1 MPPSRTITSL
11 DNPRVKQVVSL
22 LRHRQRDKQG
32 LFVAEGVRQVT
43 RALAASL
50 PLVELYECPELLAS
64 AAAGGEFDDV
74 SVSQRLQVTEPVM
87 QKMAYR
93 AEHAEGVLAV
103 FEQPKWSLDALD
115 LPSNPLILVAV
126 GLTKP
131 GNLGAIARSLDA
143 AGGHALFVA
152 DAQVDPFNP
161 NALHASTGAVF
172 TLPVV
177 CESSARLM
185 AFLTSHSINIRPAVP
200 PPAPAKPVHEV
211 DLTGPTALVIG
222 AEHAGL
228 TAPWW
233 NGKAPAGNTSGGTSG
248 GGGVSEEPI
257 FIPMA
262 GRVVD
267 SLNASVA
274 AGILLF
280 EARRQRLAAGR

>member
-1 MPPSRTITSL
+1 MPPPRAITSL

-32 LFVAEGVRQVT
+32 LFVAEGVRQIT
-43 RALAASL
+43 RALAAGL
-50 PLVELYECPELLAS
+50 PLVELYECPDLLAS
-64 AAAGGEFDDV
+64 AAVGGVFDAIP
-74 SVSQRLQVTEPVM
+74 SSQRLHVTEPVM

-103 FEQPKWSLDALD
+103 FKQPSWSLDD
-115 LPSNPLILVAV
+115 LELPKSPLILVAV

-131 GNLGAIARSLDA
+131 GNLGAIARSLEA

-185 AFLTSHSINIRPAVP
+185 AFLVSRSIPIHPAVP

-211 DLTGPTALVIG
+211 DLTGPIALVIG
-222 AEHAGL
+222 TEHAGL

-233 NGKAPAGNTSGGTSG
+233 IGKPPTGNTSGGGVTSG
-248 GGGVSEEPI
+248 GAI

-262 GRVVD
+262 GKIVD

-280 EARRQRLAAGR
+280 EARRQRLAASH